1 MCEGLKGGRREGG
14 AREGEGGGTMHSKGS
29 GVFSSCARVNVV
41 HANQEACCSVV
52 SSSWAAV
59 LVPAEACVQDKCRST
74 PLHKRGVLMRSQCE
88 QVSVRVEC

>member
-1 MCEGLKGGRREGG
+1 
-14 AREGEGGGTMHSKGS
+14 MHSKGS

-59 LVPAEACVQDKCRST
+59 LVPVEACVQDKCQS
-74 PLHKRGVLMRSQCE
+74 HKRGVLMRSQCE
-88 QVSVRVEC
+88 QVSVTVEC